1 MNAAC
6 VERHRKSDAGS
17 EWDAKAPRGKPTR
30 TLAEFQV
37 YEAMGAAV
45 QSSIESFLRVFES
58 TVDATYALNSLTREE
73 FFPQFLSTA
82 NALAEQCSQQLVK
95 ILQDHSLVP
104 TVREMRAADLA
115 KRIRESGFRSLDLI
129 LFQCAEL
136 AKKIEVIK
144 GNIRK
149 IRDALCENAATES
162 RAAGEGGAG
171 NEWATEQE
179 LGRQHELLLR
189 VEGQA
194 HARIVEYLKAIEAL
208 PAAVLSY
215 GCDKCFG
222 GEVDYWL
229 EGEQASRINGAI
241 QNKLASALAT
251 LARAGNLAQKELG
264 GEKAEILNNIQQQKV
279 LLVLNEMAE
288 AKMEKKL
295 HAKERL
301 KKLVP
306 AALVSVLILA
316 ATAFWLVLRNL

>member
-1 MNAAC
+1 MNTTT
-6 VERHRKSDAGS
+6 VEEHRKLDAGS
-17 EWDAKAPRGKPTR
+17 PRDAKAFNRKPTR
-30 TLAEFQV
+30 TFAEFQL

-45 QSSIESFLRVFES
+45 QSSIEAFLRAFES
-58 TVDATYALNSLTREE
+58 TVDSTYALNSMTREE

-82 NALAEQCSQQLVK
+82 NALADQCGQQLVK
-95 ILQDHSLVP
+95 ILHTNSFVP

-115 KRIRESGFRSLDLI
+115 KRIRESGFRSLDI
-129 LFQCAEL
+129 TLFQCAEL

-144 GNIRK
+144 SNIRK
-149 IRDALCENAATES
+149 IRDALCEGAPTDS
-162 RAAGEGGAG
+162 QAAGEADTG

-189 VEGQA
+189 VESQA

-208 PAAVLSY
+208 PATVLSY

-222 GEVDYWL
+222 GEVDYGL
-229 EGEQASRINGAI
+229 EGEEVTRINGAI
-241 QNKLASALAT
+241 QNKLTQALGT
-251 LARAGNLAQKELG
+251 LARAGHLAQKELG
-264 GEKAEILNNIQQQKV
+264 GEKADILNNIQQQKV

-301 KKLVP
+301 KRFVP
-306 AALVSVLILA
+306 AVLVSILILTA
-316 ATAFWLVLRNL
+316 AGFWLVVHSF